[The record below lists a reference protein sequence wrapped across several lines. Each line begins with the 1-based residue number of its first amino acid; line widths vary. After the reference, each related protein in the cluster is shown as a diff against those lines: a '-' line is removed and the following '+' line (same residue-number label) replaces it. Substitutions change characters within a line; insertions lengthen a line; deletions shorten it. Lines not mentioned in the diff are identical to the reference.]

1 MRVIKSSIKRALYAL
16 GLSQKTIAH
25 LGFSYTRGK
34 RNVRIGVFVGR
45 QILIGGG
52 GRVKGIQLVA
62 IKQGACLLL
71 VR

>member
-16 GLSQKTIAH
+16 GLSQKTITH

-34 RNVRIGVFVGR
+34 RNVRIGVFVVQRVCR

-52 GRVKGIQLVA
+52 A
-62 IKQGACLLL
+62 TT
-71 VR
+71 

>member
-16 GLSQKTIAH
+16 GLSQKTITH

-34 RNVRIGVFVGR
+34 RNVRIGVFVVQRVCR

-52 GRVKGIQLVA
+52 ATR
-62 IKQGACLLL
+62 
-71 VR
+71 